1 MARDQRSHRGRA
13 HRIRCAA
20 SCRSAHSCASICGRC
35 APRWPLSA
43 PLRRGDLRGSSRAA
57 GSARMSEP
65 KIRPMAAADLKV
77 VVAIADSLAT
87 APHWPRSAYE
97 AALDPAGVPPRIA
110 LVAEVSGII
119 AGLAIASLIPPQA
132 ELETIAISQP
142 FK

>member
-1 MARDQRSHRGRA
+1 
-13 HRIRCAA
+13 
-20 SCRSAHSCASICGRC
+20 
-35 APRWPLSA
+35 
-43 PLRRGDLRGSSRAA
+43 
-57 GSARMSEP
+57 MSEP

-142 FK
+142 FKRDTTRIRVKTRSRCALYYLWLQNKLTWRK